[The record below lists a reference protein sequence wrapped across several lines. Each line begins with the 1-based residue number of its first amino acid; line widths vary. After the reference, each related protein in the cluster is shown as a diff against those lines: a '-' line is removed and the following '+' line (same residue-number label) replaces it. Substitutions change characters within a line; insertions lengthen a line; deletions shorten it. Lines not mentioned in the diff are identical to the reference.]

1 MSKSELLKPRVLD
14 CIDRLRKVIELNG
27 PPAFIGECA
36 FSVFSVVLAAY
47 GEEAGRGLIR
57 HIREQDLQ
65 ERAVCSWGDCINTV
79 ERPPLGIC
87 PDCEREIGCDP
98 DSMAKIDEEA
108 EKLCA
113 QWEAECDGCDGT
125 GLMEGWN
132 RRDGNSCPKCKG
144 TGLEPKSRQT

>member
-1 MSKSELLKPRVLD
+1 MAGKPELLKPRVLE
-14 CIDRLRKVIELNG
+14 CIDRLRKVVEMNG
-27 PPAFIGECA
+27 PPVFIGECA

-47 GEEAGRGLIR
+47 GEEAGCGLIR

-98 DSMAKIDEEA
+98 ESMAKLDEDA
-108 EKLCA
+108 AKLCA
-113 QWEAECDGCDGT
+113 EWEKEECDGCDGT

-132 RRDGNSCPKCKG
+132 RRDGNPCPKCKG
-144 TGLEPKSRQT
+144 EGVVKK